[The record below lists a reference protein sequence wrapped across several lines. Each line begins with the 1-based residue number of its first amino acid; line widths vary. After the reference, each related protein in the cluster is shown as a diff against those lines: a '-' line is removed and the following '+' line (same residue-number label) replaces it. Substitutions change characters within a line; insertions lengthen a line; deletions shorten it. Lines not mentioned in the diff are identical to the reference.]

1 MFHDYIYNA
10 YSINVQ
16 IWNIYNKAWNA
27 NVAYSPI
34 LQIIYKSVTEA
45 KIEIRRL
52 TDERN
57 DVHVWEALF
66 DKACEIAS
74 EFEIEASRPPVVG
87 RQRIM

>member
-1 MFHDYIYNA
+1 MCRFEIYIIRRGTRMSLTVLYC
-10 YSINVQ
+10 
-16 IWNIYNKAWNA
+16 K
-27 NVAYSPI
+27 
-34 LQIIYKSVTEA
+34 LFTKSVTGA

-74 EFEIEASRPPVVG
+74 EFEIETSRPPVVG